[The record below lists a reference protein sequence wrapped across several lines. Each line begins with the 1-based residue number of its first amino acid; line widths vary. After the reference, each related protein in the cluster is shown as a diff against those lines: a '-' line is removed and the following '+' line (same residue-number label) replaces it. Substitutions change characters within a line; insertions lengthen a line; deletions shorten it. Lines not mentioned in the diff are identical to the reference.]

1 MRKYRVAI
9 SGEARR
15 MLTEHVYFLATV
27 NPEAAKRLQTR
38 IMEAIRSL
46 ETMPERCPYL
56 EPEDRRSPYR
66 KMFVPKQYLIIY
78 VVQDE
83 AVYVEYV
90 LDCRRDYGW
99 LIEKEN

>member
-83 AVYVEYV
+83 TVYVEYV

-99 LIEKEN
+99 LIDTNI

>member
-83 AVYVEYV
+83 TVYVEYV